1 MDLKELL
8 IKVQEASREFVMCE
22 EAVLKKVLLKLAEL
36 LEERQDEILA
46 ANGSDLAKMERN
58 DPLYDRVLLDAKR
71 ISEMAKSVRE
81 IAEYSSPIDIL
92 LEEKLLPNGLNL
104 KKVSVPI
111 GVVGA
116 IFEARPNVLIDTF
129 ALCFRSRNACVMKG
143 GSQAANSNCALFK
156 LVLEAL
162 ESGEVY
168 MKNLALLLGN
178 DRAVTA
184 EFLKMADFV
193 DVIIPRGSQKLIDY
207 VRQNSLIPVIETG
220 RGVCHTYVDE
230 SADSAKAM
238 AIVFNAKVSRPSV
251 CNALDTLLIHKAR
264 KKDLTEIC
272 KKLNEA
278 GVEIF
283 ADKEALEILKK
294 DIPVDGKICAA
305 TASHFGM
312 EFMSL
317 KMSVEVVANLDEAI
331 AHINH
336 YGSKHSEAIIT
347 EDKVAAEKFMKAVDA
362 ACVYVNASTRF
373 TDGGVFGLGA
383 EIGIST
389 QKLHARGPMG
399 IKELTTYKWKIYGD
413 GQVR

>member
-1 MDLKELL
+1 MDLKDSL

-22 EAVLKKVLLKLAEL
+22 EGVLDGVLLKLAEL
-36 LEERQDEILA
+36 LEGRQEEILA
-46 ANGSDLAKMERN
+46 ANRVDLEKIDN
-58 DPLYDRVLLDAKR
+58 SDPLRDRILLDEKR
-71 ISEMAKSVRE
+71 ISEMAKSVKE
-81 IAEYSSPIDIL
+81 IAGYSSPIDIL
-92 LEEKLLPNGLNL
+92 LEEKTLANGLNL
-104 KKVSVPI
+104 KKVSAPF

-129 ALCFRSRNACVMKG
+129 ALCFKSRNACVMKG
-143 GSQAANSNCALFK
+143 GSQAENSNWALFK
-156 LVLEAL
+156 VVLEAL
-162 ESGEVY
+162 ESGDAY
-168 MKNLALLLGN
+168 MRNLALLLSN

-184 EFLKMADFV
+184 EFLKMSDYV
-193 DVIIPRGSQKLIDY
+193 DVIIPRGSQELIDY
-207 VRQNSLIPVIETG
+207 VRENSLIPVIETG

-230 SADSAKAM
+230 SADLAKAV

-264 KKDLTEIC
+264 EKDLPEIC
-272 KKLNEA
+272 KKLSEA

-283 ADKEALEILKK
+283 HDEE
-294 DIPVDGKICAA
+294 
-305 TASHFGM
+305 HFGI

-317 KMSVEVVANLDEAI
+317 KMSVKVVEDLDEAI
-331 AHINH
+331 AHMNR

-347 EDKVAAEKFMKAVDA
+347 EDVAAAEKFMKAVDA

-399 IKELTTYKWKIYGD
+399 IQELCTYKWRIYGD

>member
-1 MDLKELL
+1 MDLKEAL
-8 IKVQEASREFVMCE
+8 IKVQEAARGFVMCE
-22 EAVLKKVLLKLAEL
+22 EAVLNKVLLKLAEL
-36 LEERQDEILA
+36 LEARQEEILA
-46 ANGSDLAKMERN
+46 ANSVDLAKMDKS
-58 DPLYDRVLLDAKR
+58 DPLYDRVLLDEKR

-81 IAEYSSPIDIL
+81 IAGYISPIDIL
-92 LEEKLLPNGLNL
+92 LEEKTVPNGLNL
-104 KKVSVPI
+104 KKVSVPF

-116 IFEARPNVLIDTF
+116 IFEARSNVLIDTF
-129 ALCFRSRNACVMKG
+129 ALCFKSRNACVMKG
-143 GSQAANSNCALFK
+143 GSQAENSNWALFK

-162 ESGEVY
+162 ESGDAY
-168 MKNLALLLGN
+168 MKNLALLLSN

-184 EFLKMADFV
+184 EFLKMADYV
-193 DVIIPRGSQKLIDY
+193 DVIVPRGSQELIDY

-230 SADSAKAM
+230 TADLAKAV

-264 KKDLTEIC
+264 EKDLPEIC
-272 KKLNEA
+272 KKLSEA

-283 ADKEALEILKK
+283 NDEE
-294 DIPVDGKICAA
+294 
-305 TASHFGM
+305 HFGI

-317 KMSVEVVANLDEAI
+317 KMSVKVVEDLDEAI
-331 AHINH
+331 AHINRF
-336 YGSKHSEAIIT
+336 GSKHSEAIIT
-347 EDKVAAEKFMKAVDA
+347 EDKAAAEKFMKAVDA

-399 IKELTTYKWKIYGD
+399 IKELCTYKWRIYGD

>member
-1 MDLKELL
+1 MDFKEAL
-8 IKVQEASREFVMCE
+8 IKVQEASRKFVMCE
-22 EAVLKKVLLKLAEL
+22 EAILNEVLFKLAEL
-36 LEERQDEILA
+36 LEGRQEEILA
-46 ANGSDLAKMERN
+46 ANKADLEKIDES
-58 DPLYDRVLLDAKR
+58 DPLRDRILLDSKR
-71 ISEMAKSVRE
+71 ISEMAKSVKE
-81 IAEYSSPIDIL
+81 IAGYSSPIDIL

-104 KKVSVPI
+104 KKVSVPF
-111 GVVGA
+111 GVVGT

-129 ALCFRSRNACVMKG
+129 ALCFKSRNACVMKG
-143 GSQAANSNCALFK
+143 GSQAENSNWALFK
-156 LVLEAL
+156 VVLEAL

-168 MKNLALLLGN
+168 MKDLAVLLSN
-178 DRAVTA
+178 DREVTA
-184 EFLKMADFV
+184 EFLKMSDYV
-193 DVIIPRGSQKLIDY
+193 DVIVPRGSQILIDY

-230 SADSAKAM
+230 TADLTQAVE
-238 AIVFNAKVSRPSV
+238 IVFNAKVSRPSV

-264 KKDLTEIC
+264 EKDLPEIC
-272 KKLNEA
+272 EKLREA

-283 ADKEALEILKK
+283 ADEE
-294 DIPVDGKICAA
+294 
-305 TASHFGM
+305 HFGI

-317 KMSVEVVANLDEAI
+317 KMSVKVVEDLDEAI
-331 AHINH
+331 AHINR

-347 EDKVAAEKFMKAVDA
+347 EDKAAAEKFMKAVDA
-362 ACVYVNASTRF
+362 ACVYLNASTRF

-399 IKELTTYKWKIYGD
+399 IKELCTYKWKIYGD